1 MIALVL
7 DSGALIGIEKGKA
20 KAEQFVR
27 NARKYGARILIP
39 ASALAQVLRPGP
51 RAARIFRLMNDS
63 ATAEV
68 RPLDGKA
75 AVAVGHLLAES
86 KTHDVVDAHVALVA
100 RIEGAMV
107 ITSDERNLSHLLPP
121 GWPIE
126 RV

>member
-1 MIALVL
+1 MTALVF

-20 KAEQFVR
+20 KAERFVR
-27 NARKYGARILIP
+27 DARKHGARILIP

-51 RAARIFRLMNDS
+51 RAARLFHLMNDP
-63 ATAEV
+63 AAVEIQ
-68 RPLDGKA
+68 PLDGKA
-75 AVAVGHLLAES
+75 AVAVGQLLAES

-100 RIEGAMV
+100 RIEEAMV
-107 ITSDERNLSHLLPP
+107 VTSDERDLSHLLPA